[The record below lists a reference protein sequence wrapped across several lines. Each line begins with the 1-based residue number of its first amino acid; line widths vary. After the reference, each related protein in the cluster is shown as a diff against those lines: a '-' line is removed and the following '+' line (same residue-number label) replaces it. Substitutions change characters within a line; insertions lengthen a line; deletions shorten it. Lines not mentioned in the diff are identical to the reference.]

1 MTIENQSSGTIEP
14 KQPRIVVGVDGSP
27 ASLEALDWAVREAR
41 LRGATLE
48 VVHASFF
55 RQAFL
60 DSFPGAKEGEQSILD
75 AALARAKAMA
85 PDIRLVG
92 RFGDPPAAEVLVEVS
107 KDADLLVVGSRGL
120 GPFKEFALGSVS
132 HDCARHAQC
141 PLVIVG
147 SSTAHTQR
155 SPMAPGDHQ
164 SVAGP
169 IDRRV
174 AEAEV

>member
-1 MTIENQSSGTIEP
+1 MTIENQSSGTDES

-27 ASLEALDWAVREAR
+27 TSLEALEWAVGEAG

-55 RQAFL
+55 RQDVL
-60 DSFPGAKEGEQSILD
+60 ELESFAESKEREQSILD
-75 AALARAKAMA
+75 AALAKAKALA

-92 RFGDPPAAEVLVEVS
+92 RLGDPPAAEVLVDVS

-141 PLVIVG
+141 PLVIIG
-147 SSTAHTQR
+147 PRTAHTATVTDDVGRR
-155 SPMAPGDHQ
+155 SVSG
-164 SVAGP
+164 
-169 IDRRV
+169 RRL
-174 AEAEV
+174 

>member
-1 MTIENQSSGTIEP
+1 MTTENQSSGTNEP
-14 KQPRIVVGVDGSP
+14 KQSRIVVGVDGSRT
-27 ASLEALDWAVREAR
+27 SLEALEWAVREAR

-55 RQAFL
+55 RQEFL
-60 DSFPGAKEGEQSILD
+60 DSFPGANEGERSILD
-75 AALARAKAMA
+75 AALAKAKAIA

-92 RFGDPPAAEVLVEVS
+92 RFGDPPAAQVLVDVS

-141 PLVIVG
+141 PLVIIG
-147 SSTAHTQR
+147 PRTSQ
-155 SPMAPGDHQ
+155 
-164 SVAGP
+164 VAL
-169 IDRRV
+169 
-174 AEAEV
+174 AATHA

>member
-1 MTIENQSSGTIEP
+1 MTTENQSSGTNEP

-27 ASLEALDWAVREAR
+27 TSLEALQWAVREAR

-55 RQAFL
+55 RQEFL
-60 DSFPGAKEGEQSILD
+60 DSFPGAKEGERSILD

-92 RFGDPPAAEVLVEVS
+92 RFGDPPAAQVLVDVS

-120 GPFKEFALGSVS
+120 GAFKEFALGSVS

-141 PLVIVG
+141 PLVIIGPRASKVVL
-147 SSTAHTQR
+147 
-155 SPMAPGDHQ
+155 APTH
-164 SVAGP
+164 V
-169 IDRRV
+169 
-174 AEAEV
+174 